1 MVSCIIPPPSF
12 RFHHPANPNPNYG
25 GGGGSPIVSTVRP
38 TKSQKVEWIVDRP
51 ASPPQ
56 MRGVW
61 SLWKYKGGELE
72 SWKAP
77 SVRTAGTLP
86 TLFQAK
92 PDSQIV
98 IDCHIKE
105 SSPSAPPTHTLTL
118 ALTNYSALRG
128 WFSAVLPSLAD
139 ESDTD
144 LRSPSV

>member
-1 MVSCIIPPPSF
+1 
-12 RFHHPANPNPNYG
+12 
-25 GGGGSPIVSTVRP
+25 
-38 TKSQKVEWIVDRP
+38 
-51 ASPPQ
+51 

-105 SSPSAPPTHTLTL
+105 SSPLAPPHTHS
-118 ALTNYSALRG
+118 N
-128 WFSAVLPSLAD
+128 PSPYQL
-139 ESDTD
+139 
-144 LRSPSV
+144 